1 MWKSSSYYGN
11 RWKYEII
18 IVIFFRKKIWKNF
31 NFFYIKKIVCN
42 LIQHQEALKMN
53 KSKELQTTFCDLY
66 LFSKQFIYLILNYI
80 LVLICKYLSIYI
92 ILILNVLLR
101 LCFNLIKFI
110 NSNSV
115 FNNKYFSIIILYKY
129 KLKKKI

>member
-1 MWKSSSYYGN
+1 
-11 RWKYEII
+11 
-18 IVIFFRKKIWKNF
+18 
-31 NFFYIKKIVCN
+31 

-115 FNNKYFSIIILYKY
+115 LNNKYFSIIILYKY